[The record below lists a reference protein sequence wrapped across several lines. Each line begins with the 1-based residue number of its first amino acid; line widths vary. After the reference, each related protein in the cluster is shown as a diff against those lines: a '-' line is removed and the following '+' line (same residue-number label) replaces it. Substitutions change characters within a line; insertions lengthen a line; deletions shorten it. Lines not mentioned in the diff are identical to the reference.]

1 MDLVVEELD
10 QLKRKLEITIPEE
23 VVTQRI
29 NSAYSELNQQMRM
42 PGFRPGK
49 IPQNILEKQVP
60 VQSFTNMLQALLQE
74 YYEKALRESGLAPAG
89 SPEIDHSKLQD
100 VKKNT
105 PLKFSV
111 TLDVK
116 PEIKIKGYKGLKLKK
131 KETQVGKE
139 ELDRAIERILQQYGS
154 FEHHEDGYE
163 AQTGDYLTID
173 FEGQFEGQ
181 PLENGNATDLT
192 VRIGEKKM
200 IKGFEEQLVGHKLD
214 EQFEVKAVL
223 PANWNNKLRRVSTPL
238 PGQEAEDLATFSVK
252 IKELKKLVLP
262 ELTDAIAEK
271 EGFETVGQFS
281 RGVKTKMQAM
291 YEEKEEI
298 RIKEGIFDKLVDENS
313 VEVPESMVNNEF
325 KFMIEGMKFQIE
337 QSGMKLEDSGFDE
350 EKAKEEWKDT
360 AEKNCKGYIILE
372 SIAQQENMHVSQ
384 SDLEEEFKSLAE
396 QSKQKPEDVKNKMM
410 ANPEVIKHTTSKIL
424 GRKTMDFL
432 YANCEFEFVRESPGE

>member
-74 YYEKALRESGLAPAG
+74 YYEKALRESGLSPAG

-116 PEIKIKGYKGLKLKK
+116 PEIKIKGYQGLKLKK
-131 KETQVGKE
+131 KETQVSKE
-139 ELDRAIERILQQYGS
+139 ELDRAIESILQQYGS
-154 FEHHEDGYE
+154 FEHHEDGYK

-200 IKGFEEQLVGHKLD
+200 INGFEEQLVGHKLG
-214 EQFEVKAVL
+214 EEFEVKATL

-238 PGQEAEDLATFSVK
+238 PGQEAQDLATFNVK
-252 IKELKKLVLP
+252 IKELKKQVLP

-271 EGFETVGQFS
+271 EGFETV
-281 RGVKTKMQAM
+281 
-291 YEEKEEI
+291 
-298 RIKEGIFDKLVDENS
+298 D
-313 VEVPESMVNNEF
+313 
-325 KFMIEGMKFQIE
+325 
-337 QSGMKLEDSGFDE
+337 
-350 EKAKEEWKDT
+350 
-360 AEKNCKGYIILE
+360 
-372 SIAQQENMHVSQ
+372 
-384 SDLEEEFKSLAE
+384 
-396 QSKQKPEDVKNKMM
+396 
-410 ANPEVIKHTTSKIL
+410 
-424 GRKTMDFL
+424 
-432 YANCEFEFVRESPGE
+432 